1 MKKVIRL
8 SESDLIRLVKRVI
21 KEERYGSFGNMKR
34 PDFKG
39 DTYLD
44 DDDRF
49 VDDEE
54 LFGIGDEDEFDTEE
68 FDDFESYSKKYPEDR
83 EDSPRWFKGK
93 QGKTMFDT
101 YKKTTGKPFKVKT
114 RRPRD

>member
-49 VDDEE
+49 VDDEK
-54 LFGIGDEDEFDTEE
+54 LLKDARG
-68 FDDFESYSKKYPEDR
+68 ESKLLTLDPKR
-83 EDSPRWFKGK
+83 LKVFRW
-93 QGKTMFDT
+93 
-101 YKKTTGKPFKVKT
+101 
-114 RRPRD
+114 